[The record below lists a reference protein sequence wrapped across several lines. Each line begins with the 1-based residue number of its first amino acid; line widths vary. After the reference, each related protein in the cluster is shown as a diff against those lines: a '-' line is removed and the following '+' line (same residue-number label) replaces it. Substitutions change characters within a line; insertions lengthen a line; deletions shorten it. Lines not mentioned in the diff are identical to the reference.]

1 MSGVASTSTS
11 RSAFSTTFI
20 SPWGADS
27 DASVSVHQNIADEW
41 SLGPE
46 PGLEWDSVVHRENL
60 TEQPGSAVRV
70 SALGSQYQYEEW
82 SSAGTEF
89 GDGAPYGSFEGRLQ

>member
-1 MSGVASTSTS
+1 M
-11 RSAFSTTFI
+11 
-20 SPWGADS
+20 
-27 DASVSVHQNIADEW
+27 
-41 SLGPE
+41 
-46 PGLEWDSVVHRENL
+46 VHRENL